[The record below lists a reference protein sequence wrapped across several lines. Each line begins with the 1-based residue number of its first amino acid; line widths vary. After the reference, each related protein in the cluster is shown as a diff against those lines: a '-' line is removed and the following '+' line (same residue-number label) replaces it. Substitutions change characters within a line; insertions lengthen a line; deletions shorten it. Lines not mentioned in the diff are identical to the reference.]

1 MSTTLHSFI
10 DIFDSEFETDETSV
24 KVNKIVIP
32 IIQRDYA
39 QGRENPDVSPFTSF
53 KVFNI
58 SSIFPLI
65 KLS

>member
-39 QGRENPDVSPFTSF
+39 QGRENPLPRNASERLSP
-53 KVFNI
+53 
-58 SSIFPLI
+58 
-65 KLS
+65 